1 MTFYFNF
8 TANLVL
14 STEIVLFLYHFHEN
28 IRCGKSKQ
36 IVSNACP
43 VLQFS
48 TLSNNKCRVSVIKN
62 NQCTENN
69 YQTHEVETKKT
80 CLNLLKVK
88 TQNGLNVSE
97 QDRLK
102 VSPAFVC
109 LLKVFLSL

>member
-14 STEIVLFLYHFHEN
+14 STEIMLFLYNFHKN
-28 IRCGKSKQ
+28 IRCGKPQQ

-48 TLSNNKCRVSVIKN
+48 TLSNNKCRVCVVKN

-69 YQTHEVETKKT
+69 YQTHEVETKI
-80 CLNLLKVK
+80 
-88 TQNGLNVSE
+88 NVSE

-102 VSPAFVC
+102 VVPAFVC